1 MCISVGII
9 KRISKVKM
17 KQAIWTYFVGFITVV
32 AAFIA
37 LIMTLGVLA
46 IYGMQI
52 YSWPLLGIMA
62 LIIYRIIP
70 KTSGTLVLSVALI
83 VACTYFG
90 IMLLSRFCYQP
101 LYYLMMIVLAITGV
115 VVMLK
120 GKPWWMWLVIALIYI
135 VFGVDLLYNNDII
148 GPMEFMIC
156 DRPFDYPA
164 QWYHCYRFFWAG
176 VLLNLIAWSAGM
188 ISMIILLAYS
198 LLVRYKSSLKS
209 LLDFE
214 L

>member
-1 MCISVGII
+1 
-9 KRISKVKM
+9 M
-17 KQAIWTYFVGFITVV
+17 KKFLRKLFNRT
-32 AAFIA
+32 
-37 LIMTLGVLA
+37 
-46 IYGMQI
+46 
-52 YSWPLLGIMA
+52 
-62 LIIYRIIP
+62 
-70 KTSGTLVLSVALI
+70 TLVLFILVLEFAFIIAAFYICDMFDDPNSFFGQNFPQLSWIGLLDNVLI
-83 VACTYFG
+83 LF
-90 IMLLSRFCYQP
+90 LLIFQVIIFFRVVYRQMDAEFKIPWIIILLLLP
-101 LYYLMMIVLAITGV
+101 LVGS
-115 VVMLK
+115 
-120 GKPWWMWLVIALIYI
+120 LIYI

-209 LLDFE
+209 LINIE

>member
-1 MCISVGII
+1 MLLSNDF
-9 KRISKVKM
+9 RM
-17 KQAIWTYFVGFITVV
+17 AIWSSVVGFTTVV
-32 AAFIA
+32 AAFVA

-46 IYGMQI
+46 IYGMQV
-52 YSWPLLGIMA
+52 YSWPLSGIMA

-101 LYYLMMIVLAITGV
+101 LYYLMMIVLAISGV

-120 GKPWWMWLVIALIYI
+120 VIALIYI
-135 VFGVDLLYNNDII
+135 VIGIDLLFNNDII
-148 GPMEFMIC
+148 GPMEFTIC

-188 ISMIILLAYS
+188 ISMIILFAYT
-198 LLVRYKSSLKS
+198 LVVRYKSSLKS